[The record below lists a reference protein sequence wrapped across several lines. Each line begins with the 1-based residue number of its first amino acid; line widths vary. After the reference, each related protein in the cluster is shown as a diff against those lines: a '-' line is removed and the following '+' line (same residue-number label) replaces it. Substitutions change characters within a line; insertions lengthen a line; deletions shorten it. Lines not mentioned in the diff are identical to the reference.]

1 MGAYGN
7 DPRVDQFNEYEYNL
21 MVDGIT
27 TTIVEQSAS
36 VWVIQSPPFCEA
48 HIRTGRMP
56 EAADSF
62 ATADEAIA
70 SVLGDPQQ

>member
-1 MGAYGN
+1 MGAYDN
-7 DPRVDQFNEYEYNL
+7 DPRVDQYNEYEYDL

-27 TTIVEQSAS
+27 TTVVEQSPS
-36 VWVIQSPPFCEA
+36 VWVVQTPQFCEA

-62 ATADEAIA
+62 STADEAIA
-70 SVLGDPQQ
+70 SILGPPQ